1 MLRVLILDD
10 EEDVARTVASMMQ
23 RSLSW
28 LPGSEFAFAT
38 RPREALHLV
47 ESLPRDNKTLVVVSD
62 YNLSDSMTGIA
73 FLANVASRRSDAVR
87 VLISGY
93 DPADFA
99 ERGSAGVVDYFIQKP
114 FGTAQA
120 SDLVRLI
127 SEGPADVERRP
138 RAIL

>member
-10 EEDVARTVASMMQ
+10 EEAVARTVASMMQ

-38 RPREALHLV
+38 RPREALQLV
-47 ESLPRDNKTLVVVSD
+47 ESLPRDGKTLVVVSD
-62 YNLSDSMTGIA
+62 YNLRDSMTGIA
-73 FLANVASRRSDAVR
+73 FLAGVAARRSDAVR

-99 ERGSAGVVDYFIQKP
+99 ERGSAGIVDYFIQKP
-114 FGTAQA
+114 FGGAEATE
-120 SDLVRLI
+120 LVRLI
-127 SEGPADVERRP
+127 SEGPPDLGRRP
-138 RAIL
+138 QTIP